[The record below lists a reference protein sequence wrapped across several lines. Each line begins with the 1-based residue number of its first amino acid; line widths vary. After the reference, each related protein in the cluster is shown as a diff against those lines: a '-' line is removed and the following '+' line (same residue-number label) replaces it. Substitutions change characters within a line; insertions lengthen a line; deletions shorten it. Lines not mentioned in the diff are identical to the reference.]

1 MKLKKMGF
9 VKGMLAGVLAGG
21 AVMLLFDP
29 ITPRQRRKMRRQA
42 NRMMHSVGDMFDN
55 MTCEKQ

>member
-1 MKLKKMGF
+1 MGF